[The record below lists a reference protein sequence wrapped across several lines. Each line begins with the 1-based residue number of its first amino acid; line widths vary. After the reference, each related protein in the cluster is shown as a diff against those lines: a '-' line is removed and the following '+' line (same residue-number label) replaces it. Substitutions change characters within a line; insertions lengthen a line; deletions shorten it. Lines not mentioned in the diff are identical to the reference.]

1 MDLNESRKNL
11 DYIDD
16 EILKL
21 FIKRLNVVK
30 GIAEYKKENNLPIL
44 QQDRENEVLQ
54 RIENKAGEELAPY
67 AKELFSEIMKISRD
81 LQKDTLNK

>member
-44 QQDRENEVLQ
+44 QQDRENEVLE
-54 RIENKAGEELAPY
+54 RIAAKAGEDLAPY
-67 AKELFSEIMKISRD
+67 AKELFTDIMGISKD
-81 LQKDTLNK
+81 FQKDILNK

>member
-30 GIAEYKKENNLPIL
+30 GIAEYKKENNL
-44 QQDRENEVLQ
+44 
-54 RIENKAGEELAPY
+54 
-67 AKELFSEIMKISRD
+67 
-81 LQKDTLNK
+81 

>member
-30 GIAEYKKENNLPIL
+30 GIAEYKKENNMPIL
-44 QQDRENEVLQ
+44 QQDRENEVLE
-54 RIENKAGEELAPY
+54 RVSKKAGEELSPY
-67 AKELFSEIMKISRD
+67 AKELFVDIMKISKD
-81 LQKDTLNK
+81 LQKDILNK